1 MKAKTT
7 VNFSDRQL
15 EALRS
20 IMLNY
25 GWATPD
31 EDNSARV
38 SYYRTAEQ
46 QEVAKALSDI
56 LDRADIAGIT
66 VEGPVRR

>member
-31 EDNSARV
+31 SDNSARV
-38 SYYRTAEQ
+38 SYYRTQEQ

-56 LDRADIAGIT
+56 LDRADIAGLT

>member
-20 IMLNY
+20 MMLNY
-25 GWATPD
+25 GYASPD
-31 EDNSARV
+31 EQGSSRV

-56 LDRADIAGIT
+56 LDRADIAGLT

>member
-7 VNFSDRQL
+7 VNFNDRQL

-20 IMLNY
+20 MMLNI

-31 EDNSARV
+31 ADNSSRV
-38 SYYRTAEQ
+38 SYYRSEEQ

>member
-15 EALRS
+15 EDLRS
-20 IMLNY
+20 MMLNY
-25 GWATPD
+25 GYATPD
-31 EDNSARV
+31 EQGSSRV
-38 SYYRTAEQ
+38 SYYRTDEQ

-56 LDRADIAGIT
+56 LDRANIAGIT

>member
-31 EDNSARV
+31 ADNSSRV
-38 SYYRTAEQ
+38 SYYRTDEQ
-46 QEVAKALSDI
+46 QEVAKALCDI
-56 LDRADIAGIT
+56 LERADIAGIT